1 MRKRQLTDEAHVTH
15 VDLSPLMPVMLLLI
29 VSFGTLVGF
38 AMAGNKTAE
47 LILVAL
53 AAAAFIT
60 LGIVLGNSV
69 RRSNAKSR
77 STEAEIEQ
85 ETWRLNQEEN
95 LTLLD
100 QQAKVQANLALGAH
114 RTTQQALTA
123 ARGPTSEEEIPAI
136 VVGSK
141 VYDDIS

>member
-1 MRKRQLTDEAHVTH
+1 MRERQLTDEAHVTH

-29 VSFGTLVGF
+29 VGLGALVGF

-95 LTLLD
+95 LALLD

-114 RTTQQALTA
+114 RTTRQALTA
-123 ARGPTSEEEIPAI
+123 AQGQTSEEEIPAI
-136 VVGSK
+136 VVGSE